1 MKLSESERAVLPRNL
16 VLIND
21 MHAAMDRGDM
31 DEYYRLVRELEPCA
45 EALLATK
52 EAFGAEMVRELGL
65 NTSAADA
72 EYGTGWL
79 DE

>member
-1 MKLSESERAVLPRNL
+1 MKLSDAERARLPRGI
-16 VLIND
+16 VVIND

-31 DEYYRLVRELEPCA
+31 DEYYRLVRELEPSA

-52 EAFGAEMVRELGL
+52 EAFGADMVRDLGL
-65 NTSAADA
+65 NTSAADT
-72 EYGTGWL
+72 EYGPGWL